1 MMVLLCESCH
11 AKVHDHSFL
20 NHTALICAGI
30 KAAKAKGVVLGRP
43 VGSTVAPEVLLAA
56 HKDIVKHL
64 KAGQSIRNVATLTGK
79 STRTVQRVKGLMLQS

>member
-1 MMVLLCESCH
+1 
-11 AKVHDHSFL
+11 
-20 NHTALICAGI
+20 
-30 KAAKAKGVVLGRP
+30 
-43 VGSTVAPEVLLAA
+43 LLAA